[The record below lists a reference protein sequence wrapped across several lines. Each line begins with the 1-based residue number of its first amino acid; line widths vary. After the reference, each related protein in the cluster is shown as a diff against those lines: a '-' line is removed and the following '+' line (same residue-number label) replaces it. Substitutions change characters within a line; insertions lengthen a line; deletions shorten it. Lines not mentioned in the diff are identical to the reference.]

1 MSIIEFPILVEGLHF
16 AYSKTPVLNGVDMRI
31 RKGSFTTIV
40 GPNGSGKSTF
50 VKNLTRMVH
59 SSKGLVT
66 VNGRDLTSYSH
77 KELSKVMASVPQVT
91 ATEFDFSAHEVV
103 MMGRYPHLRRFQPE
117 SEQDHKIVEDAM
129 RATGVWEM
137 RNFPINSLS
146 GGEQQRVI
154 IARAIAQEPE
164 ILVLDEPISHLDLHH
179 QIELMRLTRKLTKER
194 GITVVAILHDLNFAI
209 EFSDYV
215 FMMKDGR
222 VYKEGSPS
230 NVIKE
235 EYIKDVYAV
244 DVTLIVNPVTGNPH
258 VIPR

>member
-1 MSIIEFPILVEGLHF
+1 MNDPILVEGLYF
-16 AYSKTPVLNGVDMRI
+16 AYNKTPVLNGVNMRI
-31 RKGSFTTIV
+31 QKGAFTTIV

-59 SSKGLVT
+59 CDKGVVL
-66 VNGRDLTSYSH
+66 VNGRDLASYSH

-91 ATEFDFSAHEVV
+91 STEFDFSAQEVV

-117 SEQDHKIVEDAM
+117 TEQDHRIVEEAM
-129 RATGVWEM
+129 KATGVWKM
-137 RNFPINSLS
+137 RDFPINSLS
-146 GGEQQRVI
+146 GGERQRVI

-164 ILVLDEPISHLDLHH
+164 ILVLDEPIAHLDLHH
-179 QIELMRLTRKLTKER
+179 QIELMRLTRRLTKER

-215 FMMKDGR
+215 FMMKEGR
-222 VYKEGSPS
+222 IYKEGPPS
-230 NVIKE
+230 SVIQE
-235 EYIKDVYAV
+235 DFIKDVYEV

>member
-1 MSIIEFPILVEGLHF
+1 MEYPIYVEGLHF
-16 AYSKTPVLNGVDMRI
+16 AYNKTPVLKGVDMRI
-31 RKGSFTTIV
+31 SKGSFTTIV

-59 SSKGLVT
+59 SDKGVVT
-66 VNGRDLTSYSH
+66 VKGRDLASYSH

-91 ATEFDFSAHEVV
+91 STEFDFSAQEVV

-117 SEQDHKIVEDAM
+117 TEQDHRIVEEAM
-129 RATGVWEM
+129 KATGVWKM
-137 RNFPINSLS
+137 RDFPINSLS
-146 GGEQQRVI
+146 GGERQRVI

-164 ILVLDEPISHLDLHH
+164 ILVLDEPIAHLDLHH
-179 QIELMRLTRKLTKER
+179 QIELMRLTRRLTKER

-215 FMMKDGR
+215 FMMKEGR
-222 VYKEGSPS
+222 IYKEGPPS
-230 NVIKE
+230 SVIQE
-235 EYIKDVYAV
+235 DFIKDVYEV

>member
-1 MSIIEFPILVEGLHF
+1 MEYPIYVEGLHF
-16 AYSKTPVLNGVDMRI
+16 AYNKTPVLKGVDMRI
-31 RKGSFTTIV
+31 SKGSFTTIV

-59 SSKGLVT
+59 SDKGVVT
-66 VNGRDLTSYSH
+66 VKGRDLASYSH

-91 ATEFDFSAHEVV
+91 STEFDFSAQEVV

-117 SEQDHKIVEDAM
+117 TEQDYRIVEEAM
-129 RATGVWEM
+129 KATGVWKM
-137 RNFPINSLS
+137 RDFPINSLS
-146 GGEQQRVI
+146 GGERQRVI

-164 ILVLDEPISHLDLHH
+164 ILVLDEPIAHLDLHH
-179 QIELMRLTRKLTKER
+179 QIELMRLTRRLTKER

-215 FMMKDGR
+215 FMMKEGR
-222 VYKEGSPS
+222 IYKEGPPS
-230 NVIKE
+230 SVIQE
-235 EYIKDVYAV
+235 DFIKDVYEV